1 MRDFQSHQKW
11 PPKANFT
18 MYEGKQKY
26 NNNTYVFKQLMNC
39 FLLLIKGRLL
49 ILLPVCPSL
58 SRDVCTV
65 WTGWEIP
72 LRRGVS
78 WRCNRI
84 LYVYPQCFSRLMFF
98 DVCADRNVFMTDGDF
113 VQSVQI
119 FHKVTKHLA
128 IFH

>member
-11 PPKANFT
+11 PLKANFT

-58 SRDVCTV
+58 SLEMSVRFELGEKFHCVAGFRDDV
-65 WTGWEIP
+65 TGY
-72 LRRGVS
+72 
-78 WRCNRI
+78 C
-84 LYVYPQCFSRLMFF
+84 MFTHN
-98 DVCADRNVFMTDGDF
+98 A
-113 VQSVQI
+113 
-119 FHKVTKHLA
+119 FHV
-128 IFH
+128 